1 MAFDRFPSDFA
12 TLVVPPF
19 DSELDNFKASLDKGV
34 GRATLGKKLWVTW
47 WDGKYVFSDQISD
60 NITQILLE
68 KTFFLPP
75 HRRQNMFSQIKSEP
89 ERDSPDVPR
98 RPEEL

>member
-12 TLVVPPF
+12 TLVFPF

-34 GRATLGKKLWVTW
+34 GKKLWVTW